1 MLVLPVKLDENG
13 NLILYL
19 KDQNKLFTSKTAD
32 IILDKGFGIDLNK
45 DHGSIKAINYDKKS
59 LPIPKILRKYQYFL
73 DYLNDH
79 NPIKESVKEDPGLQI
94 EDLTQKLNK
103 YYFPVQKD
111 GRSGIDF
118 IRIEKGTI
126 IYKGMIETDLT
137 VNNINNPYS
146 GKHGWF
152 TTNKKVANK
161 YTSNHEKHS
170 WKTYEFEVI
179 RDLKLLL
186 LNKNNVEIML
196 NKIRKDMGSHPNKE
210 TINNIYV
217 LKALTGYGV
226 NYKEQLD
233 ILKRVDKRAKMK
245 IDGKKKWAH
254 TFNDKRIKVG
264 ADHYSHLRED
274 LNRISIT
281 NALDRKLIKIICELY
296 NVDGYYNWAVP
307 SLWQIGEHRV
317 NSLQMNEEVGLC
329 VQRGAI
335 RSV

>member
-32 IILDKGFGIDLNK
+32 IILDRNFGIDLNK
-45 DHGSIKAINYDKKS
+45 DHGSTTTINYDKKS

-79 NPIKESVKEDPGLQI
+79 NPIKESVKEDTGLQI

-103 YYFPVQKD
+103 HYFSVQRD

-126 IYKGMIETDLT
+126 IYKGMIETNLT

-152 TTNKKVANK
+152 TTNKEVANK
-161 YTSNHEKHS
+161 YTSNHQKNS
-170 WKTYEFEVI
+170 WKTYEFEAV

-196 NKIRKDMGSHPNKE
+196 NKMRKDMGSKVNRE
-210 TINNIYV
+210 TIDNINI

-245 IDGKKKWAH
+245 IDGKTKWVH
-254 TFNDKRIKVG
+254 TFNEKRIKVG

-281 NALDRKLIKIICELY
+281 NSLDRKLIKIICELY
-296 NVDGYYNWAVP
+296 NVDGYYNWIVP
-307 SLWQIGEHRV
+307 SLWEIGEYV
-317 NSLQMNEEVGLC
+317 DTLLMNEEVGLC

-335 RSV
+335 RSI

>member
-1 MLVLPVKLDENG
+1 MLVLPVKLDANG

-19 KDQNKLFTSKTAD
+19 KDQNKLLTSKTAD
-32 IILDKGFGIDLNK
+32 IILDQSFGIDLNK
-45 DHGSIKAINYDKKS
+45 NNNQTTPINYNPKS

-79 NPIKESVKEDPGLQI
+79 NPIKESIKEDPGLQI
-94 EDLTQKLNK
+94 EDLTNKLNK
-103 YYFPVQKD
+103 NYFTVQRD

-118 IRIEKGTI
+118 IRIEKGTV
-126 IYKGMIETDLT
+126 IYKGMDETNLT
-137 VNNINNPYS
+137 VNNINNPHS
-146 GKHGWF
+146 GSHGWF
-152 TTNKKVANK
+152 TTNKEVANK
-161 YTSNHEKHS
+161 YTSNHEKNG

-196 NKIRKDMGSHPNKE
+196 NKMRKDMGSHPNRE
-210 TINNIYV
+210 IINNINI

-226 NYKEQLD
+226 NYKEQLE
-233 ILKRVDKRAKMK
+233 ILKRLDKRAKMK

-264 ADHYSHLRED
+264 TNYYSHLRED

-296 NVDGYYNWAVP
+296 NVDGYYNWIVP
-307 SLWQIGEHRV
+307 SLWEIGEYV
-317 NSLQMNEEVGLC
+317 DTLLMNEEVGLC